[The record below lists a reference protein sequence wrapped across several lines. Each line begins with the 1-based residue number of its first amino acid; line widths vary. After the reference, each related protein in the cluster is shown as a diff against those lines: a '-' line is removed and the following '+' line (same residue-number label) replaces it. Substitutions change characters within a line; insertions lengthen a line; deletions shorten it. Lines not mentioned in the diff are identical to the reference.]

1 MHNILVLFIF
11 LLPIADSSFGVD
23 CDQNTIQHASL
34 EGDSDSLF

>member
-23 CDQNTIQHASL
+23 CDQIRFNML
-34 EGDSDSLF
+34 P